1 MRGFHKSDFHKLETE
16 LRKNRPEP
24 RSAFLSQLASDARGR
39 TRASGVGR
47 RVALAAALTVG
58 MLTLFASFGGVGYAT
73 SAADS
78 FSVTKMARIIG
89 VAPKAKHAKKAKK
102 HVRRRPQPVDRL
114 LRRLV
119 DSLS

>member
-1 MRGFHKSDFHKLETE
+1 M
-16 LRKNRPEP
+16 
-24 RSAFLSQLASDARGR
+24 
-39 TRASGVGR
+39 
-47 RVALAAALTVG
+47 ALAAALTVG

-102 HVRRRPQPVDRL
+102 HAAKKTSASRPAAQT
-114 LRRLV
+114 
-119 DSLS
+119 SGGLSFLKNDAQEGPDDVAYKPGKGCGDKNHVHARENECK